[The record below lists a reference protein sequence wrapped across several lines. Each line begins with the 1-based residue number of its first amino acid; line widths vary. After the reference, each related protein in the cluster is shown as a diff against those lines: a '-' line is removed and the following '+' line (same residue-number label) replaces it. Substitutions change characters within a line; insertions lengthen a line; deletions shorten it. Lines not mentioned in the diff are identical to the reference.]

1 MSTGQF
7 RSHLL
12 RALQRILRS
21 LARTLLRSGVRFDDF
36 ASVARAV
43 YIESAVRDFAYHST
57 PSRERIAAIT
67 GLTCTE
73 IDAYIDH
80 DGSRQWR
87 DPALMFLVAEVL
99 RTWHTN
105 PQFLG
110 PYGIPLEL
118 RFDTPADRSF
128 RCVVALIDP
137 SADPHVVLDELLRT
151 GAVAR
156 SGDTHFRAI
165 SRSLMLSEG
174 ISPQRI
180 EYHTNAL
187 ARLAA
192 TLEYNMDVAH
202 VDKRLERRVRADR
215 GLSLELLPTFENYAR
230 EKANEFLLELDNW
243 LASQPDDEFVADER
257 VDVGVSTFF
266 YVSRQPEANLSTPQI
281 AKSK

>member
-1 MSTGQF
+1 MSMGQL
-7 RSHLL
+7 RTHLL
-12 RALQRILRS
+12 RAVHRVLQS

-36 ASVARAV
+36 ANVARGV
-43 YIESAVRDFAYHST
+43 YIESAVRDFAYHGT

-67 GLTCTE
+67 GLTCSE

-80 DGSRQWR
+80 DGSRQGD

-118 RFDTPADRSF
+118 RFDTPDDRSF
-128 RCVVALIDP
+128 RCIVSLIDP
-137 SADPHVVLDELLRT
+137 IADSHVVLDELLRT
-151 GAVAR
+151 GAVVR
-156 SGDTHFRAI
+156 SGDTHFRAV

-174 ISPQRI
+174 ISLQRI

-192 TLEYNMDVAH
+192 TLEYNMDVGH
-202 VDKRLERRVRADR
+202 GDKRLERRVRADR
-215 GLSLELLPTFENYAR
+215 GLPLELLPTFENYAR
-230 EKANEFLLELDNW
+230 EKSNEFLLELDNW
-243 LASQPDDEFVADER
+243 LASQPDAEFGADER
-257 VDVGVSTFF
+257 VDVGVGTFF
-266 YVSRQPEANLSTPQI
+266 YVSRQSEANQSAVI
-281 AKSK
+281 